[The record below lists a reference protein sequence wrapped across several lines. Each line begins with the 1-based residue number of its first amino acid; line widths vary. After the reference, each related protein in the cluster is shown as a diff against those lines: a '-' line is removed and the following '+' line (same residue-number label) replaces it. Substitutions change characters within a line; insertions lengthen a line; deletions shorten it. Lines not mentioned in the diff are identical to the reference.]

1 MSVLHRFRS
10 TRRGVPRGRSRFAR
24 FGRGVWRSP
33 LVRVLV
39 ALLIASRLRAAY
51 VDLATQRDAWG
62 ASTRV
67 AVATRTLNPGDTL
80 RAEDLRWVRLP
91 NAAIPP
97 HTTDRVIGQRITT
110 AVGVGEV
117 IGPSRFTAVRVS
129 RLRAKTGAGRVAVPV
144 SIGDV
149 TAVVVDGDEVDVL
162 DASGAVVAS
171 AARVLQ
177 VADRQ
182 VTVSV
187 KRDQLTLLAPALA
200 NPVVLALLGP
210 ESSTAPE
217 SSIVPES

>member
-1 MSVLHRFRS
+1 M
-10 TRRGVPRGRSRFAR
+10 PRGRSRVAR

-39 ALLIASRLRAAY
+39 AVAIASRVRAAY
-51 VDLATQRDAWG
+51 VDLATERDAWG

-67 AVATRTLNPGDTL
+67 AVATRTLRAGDTL
-80 RAEDLRWVRLP
+80 RADDLHWVRLP

-97 HTTDRVIGQRITT
+97 NTTDHVVGRRLMT

-117 IGPSRFTAVRVS
+117 IGPSRLTSARVS

-149 TAVVVDGDEVDVL
+149 TPVVVDGDVVDVL

-171 AARVLQ
+171 SARVLQ

-182 VTVSV
+182 VTVSIE
-187 KRDQLTLLAPALA
+187 RDQLALLAPALA
-200 NPVVLALLGP
+200 NPVVVALRGP
-210 ESSTAPE
+210 ES
-217 SSIVPES
+217 